1 MLVNDVGESKV
12 TIKKTELLATI
23 KENRAQHKA
32 DFDQAQIGFRQAAW
46 KAMETNLND
55 CIHGHEIKLTIALT
69 VPVQHMKDYDRVIR
83 MLEMST
89 ADEITISEAQF
100 TQYVMDDWD
109 WKAKFVG
116 STAMYNGGR

>member
-1 MLVNDVGESKV
+1 MLVNDFGESKV
-12 TIKKTELLATI
+12 TIKKSALLETI
-23 KENRAQHKA
+23 IKNRAQHKSE
-32 DFDQAQIGFRQAAW
+32 FDEAQIGFREAALR
-46 KAMETNLND
+46 AMTENAEL
-55 CIHGHEIKLTIALT
+55 CIAGGEIKLNIALT
-69 VPVQHMKDYDRVIR
+69 VPVQHIKDYDRVIR

-116 STAMYNGGR
+116 STMMYNKH